1 MRFRIRFANQVVGV
15 FVLLALAV
23 AVAVVVGIGLQ
34 QRWFTPDFPYETS
47 FDSANGVNE
56 GMSVTYKGFNIGR
69 VRSVELT
76 DQGRVRVAFTVEDTY
91 VDLVTEN
98 SVVQRI
104 GNPLGLGGGLVFH
117 PGPRSGRRLPAGTA
131 IPSWD
136 SEEGRRLVREGLVE
150 VPSQVD
156 PVSRLLDQANP
167 ALQSLDELLRSLNDI
182 ADVVQPALEGTGT
195 GPVAGLMTDAET
207 TVNRASTVLAEVEQ
221 LARELQ
227 PVVSDLQT
235 VSRNARAASAEFA
248 DPTGLATRLIDPQG
262 SIKTILN
269 DQNELYNR
277 ITSIMSELERT
288 SAELSA
294 LTTYLSDQRPEL
306 TTILNEGRQTL
317 KTGTDVLESIRSN
330 PLIRGGVPAP
340 VQPETGA
347 RGLREPSF

>member
-1 MRFRIRFANQVVGV
+1 
-15 FVLLALAV
+15 
-23 AVAVVVGIGLQ
+23 
-34 QRWFTPDFPYETS
+34 
-47 FDSANGVNE
+47 
-56 GMSVTYKGFNIGR
+56 
-69 VRSVELT
+69 
-76 DQGRVRVAFTVEDTY
+76 
-91 VDLVTEN
+91 
-98 SVVQRI
+98 
-104 GNPLGLGGGLVFH
+104 
-117 PGPRSGRRLPAGTA
+117 
-131 IPSWD
+131 
-136 SEEGRRLVREGLVE
+136 
-150 VPSQVD
+150 
-156 PVSRLLDQANP
+156 
-167 ALQSLDELLRSLNDI
+167 
-182 ADVVQPALEGTGT
+182 
-195 GPVAGLMTDAET
+195 
-207 TVNRASTVLAEVEQ
+207 VLAEVEQ